1 VQKLNPIYV
10 WLSCAISFFM
20 LIASNGMV
28 ELYKALADT
37 EQYHQDHRDLKYDMQ
52 RVSNGIGAVVLLN
65 IVLNVLDKVLNRR
78 SSVGTV
84 HLTFLNYMQSY
95 YRERYLATPIFKWL
109 NGFYEQAEQT
119 EHGAHAVVTASGNA
133 DAAGTHQQKVRAL
146 LCFLFVSDA

>member
-65 IVLNVLDKVLNRR
+65 IVLNVLDKVDNCSSRR
-78 SSVGTV
+78 
-84 HLTFLNYMQSY
+84 
-95 YRERYLATPIFKWL
+95 
-109 NGFYEQAEQT
+109 
-119 EHGAHAVVTASGNA
+119 EHRKYNTSNVYQLYAVVLS
-133 DAAGTHQQKVRAL
+133 RAL
-146 LCFLFVSDA
+146 PGDAY